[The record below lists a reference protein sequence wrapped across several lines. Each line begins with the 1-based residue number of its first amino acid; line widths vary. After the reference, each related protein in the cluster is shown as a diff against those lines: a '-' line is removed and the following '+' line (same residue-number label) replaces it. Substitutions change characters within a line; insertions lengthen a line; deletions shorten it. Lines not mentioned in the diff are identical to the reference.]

1 MRPTVKLI
9 RLILATLLATPFAT
23 PFATP
28 LAAAPVPYAIEAA
41 KSSVGFE
48 TDFGP
53 DKITGTMPVTR
64 ADLVLDFANAAN
76 STVAVTL
83 NIAGASASFPFASQ
97 ALKGPK
103 VLDAATFPDITFA
116 STAVRPKGDG
126 AEVTGNVTIRGV
138 SRPMVLIAQIYRQD
152 GFVEGDFSHLSVLL
166 TGSVN
171 RSDFGAT
178 GWADMVGDEVRLR
191 ILARIAV
198 VN

>member
-1 MRPTVKLI
+1 MHPNIKLI
-9 RLILATLLATPFAT
+9 LTMLCLVTLAK
-23 PFATP
+23 P

-53 DKITGTMPVTR
+53 DRISGTMPVTR
-64 ADLVLDFANAAN
+64 ADLVLDFANAAR
-76 STVAVTL
+76 STMAVTL
-83 NIAGASASFPFASQ
+83 DIAGASASFPFASQ

-103 VLDAATFPDITFA
+103 VLDAASFPEITFA
-116 STAVRPKGDG
+116 STAVRAKGDG
-126 AEVTGNVTIRGV
+126 AEVDGDLTIRGIT
-138 SRPMVLIAQIYRQD
+138 RPVTLAAQIYRQD
-152 GFVEGDFSHLSVLL
+152 GFVEGDYSHLSVLL

-178 GWADMVGDEVRLR
+178 GWADMVGDQVRLR

-198 VN
+198 VK

>member
-1 MRPTVKLI
+1 MRPNIKLI
-9 RLILATLLATPFAT
+9 RIILATSLAAFLA
-23 PFATP
+23 AP
-28 LAAAPVPYAIEAA
+28 LVAAPVPYAIEAA

-53 DKITGTMPVTR
+53 DKITGSMPVTR
-64 ADLVLDFANAAN
+64 ADLVLDFANSAK

-83 NIAGASASFPFASQ
+83 NIAGASASFPFAAQ

-103 VLDAATFPDITFA
+103 VLDAATYPDITFA

-126 AEVTGNVTIRGV
+126 AEVRGNVTIRGV
-138 SRPMVLIAQIYRQD
+138 TKPMVLEAQIYRQD

-166 TGSVN
+166 TGTVH

>member
-9 RLILATLLATPFAT
+9 LTMLAATALVAPMA
-23 PFATP
+23 AP

-83 NIAGASASFPFASQ
+83 DIAGASASFPFASQ

-103 VLDAATFPDITFA
+103 VLDAASYPEITFA
-116 STAVRPKGDG
+116 STSVRPKGDG
-126 AEVTGNVTIRGV
+126 AEVKGNVTIRGV
-138 SRPMVLIAQIYRQD
+138 TRPMILSAQIYRQD

-166 TGSVN
+166 TGAVN

-178 GWADMVGDEVRLR
+178 GWADMVGDAVRLR

-198 VN
+198 VK

>member
-1 MRPTVKLI
+1 MHPNIKLI
-9 RLILATLLATPFAT
+9 LTMLCLVTLAK
-23 PFATP
+23 P

-53 DKITGTMPVTR
+53 DRISGTMPVTR
-64 ADLVLDFANAAN
+64 ADLVLDFDNAAR
-76 STVAVTL
+76 STMAVTL
-83 NIAGASASFPFASQ
+83 DIADASASFPFASQ

-103 VLDAATFPDITFA
+103 VLDAASFPEITFA
-116 STAVRPKGDG
+116 STAVRAKGDG
-126 AEVTGNVTIRGV
+126 AEVDGDLTIRGIT
-138 SRPMVLIAQIYRQD
+138 RPVTLAAQIYRQD
-152 GFVEGDFSHLSVLL
+152 GFVEGDYSHLSVLL

-178 GWADMVGDEVRLR
+178 GWADMVGDQVRLR

-198 VN
+198 VK

>member
-1 MRPTVKLI
+1 MHPNIKLI
-9 RLILATLLATPFAT
+9 LTMLCLVTLAK
-23 PFATP
+23 P

-53 DKITGTMPVTR
+53 DRISGTMPVTR
-64 ADLVLDFANAAN
+64 ADLVLDFANAAR
-76 STVAVTL
+76 STMAVTL
-83 NIAGASASFPFASQ
+83 DIADASASFPFASQ

-103 VLDAATFPDITFA
+103 VLDAASFPEITFA
-116 STAVRPKGDG
+116 STAVRAKGDG
-126 AEVTGNVTIRGV
+126 AEVDGDLTIRGIT
-138 SRPMVLIAQIYRQD
+138 RPVTLAAQIYRQD
-152 GFVEGDFSHLSVLL
+152 GFVEGDYSHLSVLL

-178 GWADMVGDEVRLR
+178 GWADMVGDQVRLR

-198 VN
+198 VK